1 MAEQKKKGS
10 RPMLLLL
17 LLLVAGAAAC
27 LIGWTQPQ
35 VPLLGPAMTT
45 VKGMLGR

>member
-17 LLLVAGAAAC
+17 LVASAAAC

-45 VKGMLGR
+45 VKGMLGK